1 MADDSVNGTL
11 RSVWSDLLGYESFND
26 DDDFFD
32 LGGDSLQAAR
42 MIDRLSRT
50 FSTRIPLNTIF
61 DYPQLTALSNRI
73 EELLTDKT
81 QNKETP
87 VFIGNMPLGPAQLRF
102 MARKNTNQN
111 HFNISILLKAEK
123 YIQSE
128 LLSQVLST
136 LVQRHESIR
145 LKLSSDN
152 FLSQEAVSP
161 EKINLSIDL
170 FKVENFEKSS
180 TMPILD
186 DMHLS
191 LDLWGGRLLRLAI
204 LENPQRQQRIFIVV
218 HHMVSDRISLFVLV
232 DEINQLYQQLDR
244 GKAPELSYKSNTYA
258 DWVNRQIQE
267 VNSTSK
273 YTDFWFAQNW
283 KKIKNLPTPNACKE
297 PRNLN
302 NNATDYKLEVP
313 LDLSTSILR
322 SSKGRA
328 NAIMLSALSDAIISW
343 TNSNAALI
351 EALGHGRRNVP
362 DVDVSGTTGFFLSYN
377 PVIVG
382 KSGELSLN
390 EHLNSIENS
399 LERGWSYDIIRFY
412 HSDETTRQSLDD
424 FPQAQVLFNF
434 VGREIEASA
443 RELFQVSDEFRGTEI
458 DPNGARDH
466 LLSIIVIIKNEQLHI
481 NFVYSKDYHKK
492 NEIEYL
498 SRNFLK
504 QLELISVQLD

>member
-1 MADDSVNGTL
+1 
-11 RSVWSDLLGYESFND
+11 
-26 DDDFFD
+26 
-32 LGGDSLQAAR
+32 
-42 MIDRLSRT
+42 
-50 FSTRIPLNTIF
+50 
-61 DYPQLTALSNRI
+61 
-73 EELLTDKT
+73 
-81 QNKETP
+81 
-87 VFIGNMPLGPAQLRF
+87 
-102 MARKNTNQN
+102 
-111 HFNISILLKAEK
+111 
-123 YIQSE
+123 
-128 LLSQVLST
+128 
-136 LVQRHESIR
+136 
-145 LKLSSDN
+145 
-152 FLSQEAVSP
+152 
-161 EKINLSIDL
+161 
-170 FKVENFEKSS
+170 
-180 TMPILD
+180 
-186 DMHLS
+186 
-191 LDLWGGRLLRLAI
+191 
-204 LENPQRQQRIFIVV
+204 
-218 HHMVSDRISLFVLV
+218 
-232 DEINQLYQQLDR
+232 
-244 GKAPELSYKSNTYA
+244 
-258 DWVNRQIQE
+258 
-267 VNSTSK
+267 
-273 YTDFWFAQNW
+273 
-283 KKIKNLPTPNACKE
+283 
-297 PRNLN
+297 
-302 NNATDYKLEVP
+302 
-313 LDLSTSILR
+313 
-322 SSKGRA
+322 
-328 NAIMLSALSDAIISW
+328 MLSALSDAIISW